1 MDGPVSI
8 PSDSRSALRA
18 RLGTGPWAGAAVAAC
33 GCVVVAIVDPTRH
46 MLTPPCPV
54 SQLTGWWCPFCG
66 ATRAASKLVRGDVS
80 AAFRYNAL
88 LVLLLPVVALLWT
101 AAAFPDRFERLDWIR
116 ARTRPIFSTLAVIFG
131 MFFLLRNSPLGEGW
145 LRFPG
150 A

>member
-8 PSDSRSALRA
+8 PPVSRSALRTK
-18 RLGTGPWAGAAVAAC
+18 LGTGPWAGAAVAAC
-33 GCVVVAIVDPTRH
+33 GCVVVALVDPTRH

-54 SQLTGWWCPFCG
+54 RQVTGWWCPFCG
-66 ATRAASKLVRGDVS
+66 ATRAVSKLVRGDLS
-80 AAFRYNAL
+80 AAFRYNAM
-88 LVLLLPVVALLWT
+88 LVLLLPVVAIMWT

-116 ARTRPIFSTLAVIFG
+116 ARTTQIYTVLAVVFG
-131 MFFLLRNSPLGEGW
+131 VFFVLRNTPFGDSW